1 MKKLVYLFV
10 FAGVFALISGCA
22 SLKKMK
28 ENAEKIDYTIEPVV
42 PEMHAGEVAVSVSGK
57 FPEKY
62 FHKKATALITPVW
75 VYEGGETPLNSVTVQ
90 GEKVEGN
97 NTAIKYQEGGN
108 FSYSDKVGYKKEMMR
123 SKLEVRITASKGD
136 DSVEFLPYTIAQGIV
151 ATPALVQ
158 VTPKVVA
165 AEDNFQRN
173 VPGTKKADIHFDK
186 NKARLKNSEKRAEDI
201 KTLNDYIASVKED
214 ERIRLENMEIHGYA
228 SPEGPQDLN
237 DELSGNRAEVAKKYI
252 GKEFEDIEELSGTE
266 FFIKHAT
273 KEDWEGF
280 EKLIKKSNLEEKDM
294 ILRVLQMNSDVD
306 QREKEFRNMTKVFK
320 ELEEEIHP
328 KLRRAEMNLSIML
341 IGHSD
346 KEIKQLVNEDIDSL
360 KKEELMYAGTLFND
374 NNNKLT
380 IYQEFENQ
388 YPDDWR
394 GHNNVGVTQF
404 RLENYEAAATAFNKA
419 KNANANATVHNNLGA
434 VELVNDNL
442 DKAQENFTSATGVGD
457 VVSYNMGIIK
467 IKQAEYEQAVSYF
480 GDNCCFNA
488 ALANVLNGNFDE
500 AVNLAECGD
509 DKNEAMNYYI
519 KAVAGARKSDTEL
532 MYNNLRTACTK
543 DTSVKQHAAKD
554 VEFIDYF
561 EQKTFK
567 NIVE

>member
-1 MKKLVYLFV
+1 MKKLVYLFAL
-10 FAGVFALISGCA
+10 AGVFALISGCA

-28 ENAEKIDYTIEPVV
+28 ENAEEINYTVEPPV

-75 VYEGGETPLNSVTVQ
+75 VYDGGETPLTPVTVQ

-97 NTAIKYQEGGN
+97 NTAIKYTEGGN
-108 FSYSDKVGYKKEMMR
+108 FSYSDKVAYKKEMMR
-123 SKLEVRITASKGD
+123 SRLEVRITASKGD
-136 DSVEFLPYTIAQGIV
+136 DSVEFPPYAIAQGIV
-151 ATPALVQ
+151 ATPDIVQ

-165 AEDNFQRN
+165 AKDNFQRN
-173 VPGTKKADIHFDK
+173 VPASEMADIHFDK
-186 NKARLKNSEKRAEDI
+186 NKSRLKYSEKRSDEI
-201 KTLNDYIASVKED
+201 KNLKDYIASVKED
-214 ERIRLENMEIHGYA
+214 ERKRLEKMEVHGYA

-237 DELSGNRAEVAKKYI
+237 DELSSDRAKVAKEYI
-252 GKEFEDIEELSGTE
+252 DDEFKDIEELNETE
-266 FFIKHAT
+266 FFVKHAT

-280 EKLIKKSNLEEKDM
+280 KKLVKESSLEEKDM
-294 ILRVLQMNSDVD
+294 ILRVLEMHSDVD

-328 KLRRAEMNLSIML
+328 KLRRSEMKLNVML

-346 KEIKQLVNEDIDSL
+346 EEIKQLVNEDIDSL
-360 KKEELMYAGTLFND
+360 KKEELMYAGTLFDD
-374 NNNKLT
+374 NNKKLT
-380 IYQEFENQ
+380 IYQEFVNQ

-394 GHNNVGVTQF
+394 GHNNVGVAQF
-404 RLENYEAAATAFNKA
+404 ELENYDAAGTAFEKA
-419 KNANANATVHNNLGA
+419 KNANANATVHNNMGA
-434 VELVNDNL
+434 VELINNNL

-457 VVSYNMGIIK
+457 AVSYNMGIVK

-488 ALANVLNGNFDE
+488 ALANVLDGNLDE
-500 AVNLAECGD
+500 AVRLAECGD
-509 DKNEAMNYYI
+509 DKDEAMNYYI
-519 KAVAGARKSDTEL
+519 KAVAGARKPDTEL

-543 DTSVKQHAAKD
+543 DASLKKHAAKD

-561 EQKTFK
+561 EQQTFK